1 MHMSVLPAVCL
12 CTMFMPG
19 ACRGQETVHD
29 ALKLELKMVVTH
41 LVGTGNET
49 WSPKEQQILLISSH
63 LPKLTF

>member
-1 MHMSVLPAVCL
+1 
-12 CTMFMPG
+12 MFMPG